1 MAIKYD
7 TLGLLIYIAL
17 TANIL
22 AWVAMLSTH
31 FPRRF
36 RAIRWGVYPHVFV
49 TRLTKI
55 GWAFFA
61 LGFVASAGGVLMRGL
76 STGQP
81 PMRNMFEVMMFI
93 AAVMFPLSV
102 FCRLVLRVGSCW
114 ADALLAAVL
123 LVPVGFVFS
132 AEVAHLPPVLQN
144 PLFGPHVATYLLA
157 YAILAKAAVQAV
169 ALLRISRR
177 DATSQPLSERSGE
190 LDRMV
195 RLGFPLLTMGLCLGA
210 IWGKLAWGDYWNW
223 DPKEMWSLATWLIF
237 AGYFH
242 LPKGSRADKLRAW
255 VALAGF
261 AMTIITLLW
270 VNFSKLF
277 AGLHNYAS

>member
-76 STGQP
+76 STGRP

-93 AAVMFPLSV
+93 AAAMFPLSV
-102 FCRLVLRVGSCW
+102 FCRLVLRVGSSW
-114 ADALLAAVL
+114 ADALLSAVL
-123 LVPVGFVFS
+123 LVPVGFVFRRGWPLAADTAKS
-132 AEVAHLPPVLQN
+132 AVRPARSDVS
-144 PLFGPHVATYLLA
+144 
-157 YAILAKAAVQAV
+157 IS
-169 ALLRISRR
+169 LRSP
-177 DATSQPLSERSGE
+177 DQGSCAG
-190 LDRMV
+190 
-195 RLGFPLLTMGLCLGA
+195 G
-210 IWGKLAWGDYWNW
+210 
-223 DPKEMWSLATWLIF
+223 SLAADFTPRRHQPN
-237 AGYFH
+237 AERTER
-242 LPKGSRADKLRAW
+242 RA
-255 VALAGF
+255 
-261 AMTIITLLW
+261 
-270 VNFSKLF
+270 
-277 AGLHNYAS
+277 

>member
-1 MAIKYD
+1 
-7 TLGLLIYIAL
+7 
-17 TANIL
+17 
-22 AWVAMLSTH
+22 
-31 FPRRF
+31 
-36 RAIRWGVYPHVFV
+36 
-49 TRLTKI
+49 
-55 GWAFFA
+55 
-61 LGFVASAGGVLMRGL
+61 
-76 STGQP
+76 
-81 PMRNMFEVMMFI
+81 MFEVMMFI

-102 FCRLVLRVGSCW
+102 FCRLVLRVGSSW

-169 ALLRISRR
+169 ALLRISHR